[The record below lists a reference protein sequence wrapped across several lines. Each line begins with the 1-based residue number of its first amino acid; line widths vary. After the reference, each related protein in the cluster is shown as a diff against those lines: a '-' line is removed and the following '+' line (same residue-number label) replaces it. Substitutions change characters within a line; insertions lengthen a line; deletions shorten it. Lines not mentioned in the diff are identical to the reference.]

1 MNRRLLSFFL
11 IGAILFAFTGC
22 NAKKSDETFIT
33 KTSYMLN
40 TIVTINIY
48 DSTDES
54 LLDGCLDLC
63 RKYEE
68 LFSRTIDTSEIA
80 RLNRGEI
87 TEVSEDTAELIEK
100 GLFYGELTDGA
111 FDISVHPVSSLWDF
125 SSGSENPSLP
135 DPALLETA
143 LKKVD
148 YQKIGLQNQTVSFA
162 EDGMGIELGAIA
174 KGYIADR
181 IKEYLTEHGVKSAT
195 INLGGNMLCVG
206 TKPSGALF
214 RIGIQK
220 PFADHSQVVGIVD
233 IDDLSVVSSGI
244 YERYI
249 TVDGKQYH
257 HILNP
262 STGYPYDNGL
272 VSVTIISPESADGD
286 ALSTSCFCLGLE
298 DGMKLVESQPD
309 CYGIFIMSDGT
320 IHYSEGLE
328 EQFQIETDLPVYAS
342 RTVSTLLP
350 IPVSRASATVRA
362 AMASTTTTALGTITG
377 S

>member
-1 MNRRLLSFFL
+1 MNRRLISFFL
-11 IGAILFAFTGC
+11 ILTIFFTLSGC
-22 NAKKSDETFIT
+22 NSKKEDDTFIT

-40 TIVTINIY
+40 TIVTVNIY

-54 LLDGCLDLC
+54 LLDGCLDIC

-68 LFSRTIDTSEIA
+68 LFSRTIETSEIA

-87 TEVSEDTAELIEK
+87 TEVSDDTAELIKK

-111 FDISVHPVSSLWDF
+111 FDISIEPVSSLWNF
-125 SSGSENPSLP
+125 SSESEHPALP
-135 DPALLETA
+135 DSALLEAA

-148 YQKIGLQNQTVSFA
+148 YQKVQLQDRGVLFTEN
-162 EDGMGIELGAIA
+162 GMGIELGAIA
-174 KGYIADR
+174 KGYIADK
-181 IKEYLTEHGVKSAT
+181 IKEYLTEQGVNSAT
-195 INLGGNMLCVG
+195 INLGGNMLCAG
-206 TKPSGALF
+206 TKPSGAPF

-220 PFADHSQVVGIVD
+220 PFADHSQVVAIVD

-262 STGYPYDNGL
+262 DTGYPYDNGL
-272 VSVTIISPESADGD
+272 VSVTIISPKSVDGD

-298 DGMKLVESQPD
+298 DGMKLVESQTD
-309 CYGIFIMSDGT
+309 CYGIFITSDGKM
-320 IHYSEGLE
+320 HYSQGLE
-328 EQFQIETDLPVYAS
+328 ERFKIEKVK
-342 RTVSTLLP
+342 
-350 IPVSRASATVRA
+350 
-362 AMASTTTTALGTITG
+362 
-377 S
+377 

>member
-1 MNRRLLSFFL
+1 MKQRLISFFL
-11 IGAILFAFTGC
+11 LCITLLTLSGC
-22 NAKKSDETFIT
+22 SRKKEDETFIT
-33 KTSYMLN
+33 RTTYMLN
-40 TIVTINIY
+40 TIITINIY

-54 LLDGCLDLC
+54 LLDGCLDIC
-63 RKYEE
+63 KKYEE

-87 TEVSEDTAELIEK
+87 AEVSEDTTELIEK
-100 GLFYGELTDGA
+100 GLFYGKLTEGA
-111 FDISVHPVSSLWDF
+111 FDISIEPVSSLWDF
-125 SSGSENPSLP
+125 SSGSEHPLLP
-135 DPALLETA
+135 DSALLEAA

-148 YQKIGLQNQTVSFA
+148 YQKVQIQEHKVLFM
-162 EDGMGIELGAIA
+162 EEGMSIELGAIA
-174 KGYIADR
+174 KGYIADK
-181 IKEYLTEHGVKSAT
+181 IKAYLIEQGVGSAT

-206 TKPSGALF
+206 TKPSGAPF

-262 STGYPYDNGL
+262 ATGYPYENGL
-272 VSVTIISPESADGD
+272 VSVTIISPKSVDGD

-309 CYGIFIMSDGT
+309 CYGIFITSDGEL
-320 IHYSEGLE
+320 HYSQGLE
-328 EQFQIETDLPVYAS
+328 ERFKIEKVN
-342 RTVSTLLP
+342 
-350 IPVSRASATVRA
+350 
-362 AMASTTTTALGTITG
+362 
-377 S
+377 

>member
-11 IGAILFAFTGC
+11 IGVILFTFTGC
-22 NAKKSDETFIT
+22 DAKKSDETFIT

-54 LLDGCLDLC
+54 LLDGCLDIC

-100 GLFYGELTDGA
+100 GLFYGELTEGA
-111 FDISVHPVSSLWDF
+111 FDISIHPVSSLWDF
-125 SSGSENPSLP
+125 SSGSENPALP
-135 DPALLETA
+135 DSALLETA

-148 YQKIGLQNQTVSFA
+148 YQKIGLENQTVSFA
-162 EDGMGIELGAIA
+162 EEGMGIELGAIA

-272 VSVTIISPESADGD
+272 GSVTIISPESADGD

-309 CYGIFIMSDGT
+309 CYGIFITSDGT
-320 IHYSEGLE
+320 IHYTEGL
-328 EQFQIETDLPVYAS
+328 
-342 RTVSTLLP
+342 
-350 IPVSRASATVRA
+350 
-362 AMASTTTTALGTITG
+362 
-377 S
+377 

>member
-11 IGAILFAFTGC
+11 IGVILFTFTGC
-22 NAKKSDETFIT
+22 DTKKSDDTFIT
-33 KTSYMLN
+33 RTSYMLN

-162 EDGMGIELGAIA
+162 VEGMGIELGAIA

-181 IKEYLTEHGVKSAT
+181 MKDYLVSQGVSSAT
-195 INLGGNMLCVG
+195 INLGGNVLTIGSRPDG
-206 TKPSGALF
+206 TPF

-220 PFADHSQVVGIVD
+220 PFAPTGTPALTLPVT
-233 IDDLSVVSSGI
+233 DLSVVSSGV
-244 YERYI
+244 YERYFEL
-249 TVDGKQYH
+249 DGTLYH
-257 HILNP
+257 HILDTK
-262 STGYPYDNGL
+262 TGYPIQNNL
-272 VSVTIISPESADGD
+272 FEVTIISPSSMDGD
-286 ALSTSCFCLGLE
+286 ALSTTCFLLGLE
-298 DGMKLVESQPD
+298 EGIALIESLENTEAV
-309 CYGIFIMSDGT
+309 FLTSDGN
-320 IHYSEGLE
+320 IHATSGLKN
-328 EQFQIETDLPVYAS
+328 LAP
-342 RTVSTLLP
+342 
-350 IPVSRASATVRA
+350 
-362 AMASTTTTALGTITG
+362 
-377 S
+377 

>member
-1 MNRRLLSFFL
+1 MNRRLISFFL
-11 IGAILFAFTGC
+11 ILTIFSILSGC
-22 NAKKSDETFIT
+22 SSKKEDDTFIT

-48 DSTDES
+48 DSTNES
-54 LLDGCLDLC
+54 LLDDCLDIC

-68 LFSRTIDTSEIA
+68 LFSRTIETSEIA

-87 TEVSEDTAELIEK
+87 TEVSAETAELIEK

-111 FDISVHPVSSLWDF
+111 FDISIEPVSSLWNF
-125 SSGSENPSLP
+125 SSDSEHPTLP
-135 DPALLETA
+135 DSARLEAA

-148 YQKIGLQNQTVSFA
+148 YRKTLLQDHSVLFT

-174 KGYIADR
+174 KGYIADQ
-181 IKEYLTEHGVKSAT
+181 IKKYLTEQGIKSAT

-206 TKPSGALF
+206 AKPSGSPF

-220 PFADHSQVVGIVD
+220 PFADHSQVVAIVD

-262 STGYPYDNGL
+262 ATGYPYDNGL
-272 VSVTIISPESADGD
+272 VSVTIISPKSVDGD

-298 DGMKLVESQPD
+298 NGMKLVESQPD
-309 CYGIFIMSDGT
+309 CYGIFITSDGT
-320 IHYSEGLE
+320 MHYSQGLE
-328 EQFQIETDLPVYAS
+328 EQFHIQAVN
-342 RTVSTLLP
+342 
-350 IPVSRASATVRA
+350 
-362 AMASTTTTALGTITG
+362 
-377 S
+377 

>member
-1 MNRRLLSFFL
+1 MKRRLISFFL
-11 IGAILFAFTGC
+11 ILTIFSTLSGC
-22 NAKKSDETFIT
+22 SSKKEDDTFIT
-33 KTSYMLN
+33 RTSYMLN

-54 LLDGCLDLC
+54 LLDGCLEIC

-68 LFSRTIDTSEIA
+68 LLSRTIETSEIA

-111 FDISVHPVSSLWDF
+111 LDISIEPVSSLWDF
-125 SSGSENPSLP
+125 SSGNEHPVLP
-135 DPALLETA
+135 DSALLEAA

-148 YQKIGLQNQTVSFA
+148 YQKVRIQDCNVSFM

-174 KGYIADR
+174 KGYIADK
-181 IKEYLTEHGVKSAT
+181 IKAYLTEQGVKSAT

-206 TKPSGALF
+206 AKPSGTPF

-220 PFADHSQVVGIVD
+220 PFADHSQVVAIVD

-262 STGYPYDNGL
+262 ATGYPYDNGL
-272 VSVTIISPESADGD
+272 VSVTIISPKSVDGD

-298 DGMKLVESQPD
+298 NGMKLVESQPD
-309 CYGIFIMSDGT
+309 CYGFFVTSDGKL
-320 IHYSEGLE
+320 HYSKGLE
-328 EQFQIETDLPVYAS
+328 ERLNIQVVQ
-342 RTVSTLLP
+342 
-350 IPVSRASATVRA
+350 
-362 AMASTTTTALGTITG
+362 
-377 S
+377 

>member
-11 IGAILFAFTGC
+11 IGVILFTFTGC
-22 NAKKSDETFIT
+22 DTKKSDDTFIT
-33 KTSYMLN
+33 RTSYMLN

-162 EDGMGIELGAIA
+162 VEGMGIELGAIA

-249 TVDGKQYH
+249 TVDGK
-257 HILNP
+257 L
-262 STGYPYDNGL
+262 
-272 VSVTIISPESADGD
+272 
-286 ALSTSCFCLGLE
+286 
-298 DGMKLVESQPD
+298 
-309 CYGIFIMSDGT
+309 
-320 IHYSEGLE
+320 
-328 EQFQIETDLPVYAS
+328 
-342 RTVSTLLP
+342 
-350 IPVSRASATVRA
+350 
-362 AMASTTTTALGTITG
+362 TIT

>member
-1 MNRRLLSFFL
+1 MKRRLISFFF
-11 IGAILFAFTGC
+11 ICITLFIFSGC
-22 NAKKSDETFIT
+22 NRKKEDENFIT
-33 KTSYMLN
+33 RTTYMLN
-40 TIVTINIY
+40 TIITINIY

-54 LLDGCLDLC
+54 LLDGCLDIC
-63 RKYEE
+63 KKYEE
-68 LFSRTIDTSEIA
+68 LFSRTIETSEIA

-87 TEVSEDTAELIEK
+87 TEVSEDTTELIEK
-100 GLFYGELTDGA
+100 GLFYGELTGGA
-111 FDISVHPVSSLWDF
+111 LDISIEPVSSLWDF
-125 SSGSENPSLP
+125 SSESEHPVLP
-135 DPALLETA
+135 DSAQLEAALE
-143 LKKVD
+143 KVD
-148 YQKIGLQNQTVSFA
+148 YQKVQIQDCNVFLA

-174 KGYIADR
+174 KGYIADK
-181 IKEYLTEHGVKSAT
+181 IKAYLTEQGVGSAT

-206 TKPSGALF
+206 TKPSGAPF

-262 STGYPYDNGL
+262 STGYPYDNNL
-272 VSVTIISPESADGD
+272 VSVTIISPKSMDGD

-309 CYGIFIMSDGT
+309 CYGIFITSDGEL
-320 IHYSEGLE
+320 HYSQGLE
-328 EQFQIETDLPVYAS
+328 ERFKIEKVN
-342 RTVSTLLP
+342 
-350 IPVSRASATVRA
+350 
-362 AMASTTTTALGTITG
+362 
-377 S
+377 